1 MLELPHVVVGA
12 TIAAKI
18 GNPALALPLALASHF
33 ALDVLPHW
41 NPHLNSELKSHG
53 RVTGRTTTFVVV
65 DGIGSLVAGFAIAS
79 TVLPSINHFIIVILG
94 SFLAVLPDLVE
105 APHYFLRKE
114 HPLITKFITFQKS
127 IQTDSPIW
135 LGLPTQALIVAAA
148 LWWLFS

>member
-12 TIAAKI
+12 AIAVKI

-53 RVTGRTTTFVVV
+53 RVTGRTTTFVAI

-114 HPLITKFITFQKS
+114 YPLITKFITFQKS

-135 LGLPTQALIVAAA
+135 LGLPTQVIIVAAA